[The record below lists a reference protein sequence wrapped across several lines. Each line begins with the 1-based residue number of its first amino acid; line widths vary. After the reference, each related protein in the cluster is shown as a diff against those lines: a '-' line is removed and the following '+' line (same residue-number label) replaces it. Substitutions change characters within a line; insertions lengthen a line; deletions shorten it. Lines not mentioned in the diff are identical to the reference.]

1 VDEVIAI
8 HASNVAAIDWVS
20 GAWPALFNAG
30 DVVHT
35 DKESFVAGAG
45 RYKETGDKFPNV
57 KHVSLL
63 DPLIV
68 LYETTAFG

>member
-1 VDEVIAI
+1 M
-8 HASNVAAIDWVS
+8 
-20 GAWPALFNAG
+20 
-30 DVVHT
+30 VHT
-35 DKESFVAGAG
+35 DKESFVAGPG

-57 KHVSLL
+57 EHVSLL